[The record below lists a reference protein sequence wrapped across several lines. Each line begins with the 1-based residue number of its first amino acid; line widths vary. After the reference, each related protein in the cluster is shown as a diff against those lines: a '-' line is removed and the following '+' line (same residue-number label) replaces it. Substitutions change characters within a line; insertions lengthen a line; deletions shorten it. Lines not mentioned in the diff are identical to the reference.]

1 MDPAN
6 YGGVKGKLPSSVLY
20 GEVTKEIRVESND
33 REKQDKLSLVCAF
46 ISRKVPKR
54 AKRAK
59 KRETRKAVM
68 MKRRRKRLRKLTVM
82 ARLMRWRS

>member
-20 GEVTKEIRVESND
+20 GEVTKEILVESND
-33 REKQDKLSLVCAF
+33 REKQDKLSPVYAF

-59 KRETRKAVM
+59 KRETKAAM
-68 MKRRRKRLRKLTVM
+68 MKRRKKLRKLTAM

>member
-20 GEVTKEIRVESND
+20 GEVIKQICVEMTERSRTCTNC
-33 REKQDKLSLVCAF
+33 LVNAF

-59 KRETRKAVM
+59 KKETRRAAT
-68 MKRRRKRLRKLTVM
+68 MKTTRKLRKPT
-82 ARLMRWRS
+82 ARERPTRWRS

>member
-20 GEVTKEIRVESND
+20 GEVTKEIQVESND
-33 REKQDKLSLVCAF
+33 REKQDKLSPVDAF

-59 KRETRKAVM
+59 KRETRKAAM
-68 MKRRRKRLRKLTVM
+68 MKRRKKLRKLTPM

>member
-20 GEVTKEIRVESND
+20 GQVTKEIRVESND
-33 REKQDKLSLVCAF
+33 REKQDKLSPVYAS

-54 AKRAK
+54 AR
-59 KRETRKAVM
+59 KRETRKAAM
-68 MKRRRKRLRKLTVM
+68 MKRRKKLRKLTAM

>member
-20 GEVTKEIRVESND
+20 GEVTNEIRAESND
-33 REKQDKLSLVCAF
+33 SEKQDKLSPVYAF

-54 AKRAK
+54 AKRAE
-59 KRETRKAVM
+59 KRETRKAAMM
-68 MKRRRKRLRKLTVM
+68 MKRRKKLRKLTAM
-82 ARLMRWRS
+82 ARLMKWRS

>member
-20 GEVTKEIRVESND
+20 GEVTKEIQVESND
-33 REKQDKLSLVCAF
+33 REKQDKLSPVYAL

-54 AKRAK
+54 AE
-59 KRETRKAVM
+59 KREARKAAM
-68 MKRRRKRLRKLTVM
+68 MKRRKKLRKLTPM